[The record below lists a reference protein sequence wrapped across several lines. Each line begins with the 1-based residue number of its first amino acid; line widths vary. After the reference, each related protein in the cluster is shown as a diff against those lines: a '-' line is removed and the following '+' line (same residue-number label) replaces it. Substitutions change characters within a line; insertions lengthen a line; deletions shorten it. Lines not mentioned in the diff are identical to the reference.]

1 MFGTHLLLKRT
12 GAKTVSGVLLL
23 GLLAGC
29 QGAPTYGTGVRSD
42 KQLMEDLTGIVSLA
56 PKRGPKIDYEPRPEL
71 VKPADVNQLPAPQET
86 ITTAAA
92 DSGQWPESPEQR
104 RQRIRNYATENRDNP
119 DFKPIVRSGREV
131 DPNEPMVTS
140 PAAADRGTHQ
150 QAAPRDI
157 ASNRSQQADY
167 RARKQLSEQGFADR
181 RTYLSEP
188 PLDYRQPSATAP
200 ADDLGE
206 DEAKK
211 EAVEHFQKK
220 AVGGVAE
227 EYVREL
233 KFKKWK

>member
-1 MFGTHLLLKRT
+1 MFGTHLLKNT

-29 QGAPTYGTGVRSD
+29 QGSPTYGTGVRSD

-86 ITTAAA
+86 ITATAA
-92 DSGQWPESPEQR
+92 DTGQWPESPEQR
-104 RQRIRNYATENRDNP
+104 RQRIRDYATENRDNP

-140 PAAADRGTHQ
+140 PAAADRGVHQ
-150 QAAPRDI
+150 HAAPRDV

-167 RARKQLSEQGFADR
+167 RARKQQSEQGYADR
-181 RTYLSEP
+181 RSYLSEP
-188 PLDYRQPSATAP
+188 PLEYRQPSAAAP

-211 EAVEHFQKK
+211 EARLKSQSRK
-220 AVGGVAE
+220 ASGNKSWRD
-227 EYVREL
+227 YVPWL
-233 KFKKWK
+233 